1 MKKAEIII
9 AILCIVAIVMNLL
22 LVPGATIITVLS
34 LSMFSCFYMYF
45 SFALFNG
52 IRLRNITKKES
63 YKDISKPRII
73 GAVGAGLALA
83 LTIIGIMCI
92 LQSYPGASFNLGE
105 GLVALSIVSVV
116 GLARYIKTRSSYYI
130 GISKRIVIIGMLGL
144 TLFYLPRTTIIDF
157 KYRNHPGFRDAVK
170 NVIANPGNEELQRKL
185 EEERVK
191 MHQDE

>member
-9 AILCIVAIVMNLL
+9 AIICIVAIVMNLL
-22 LVPGATIITVLS
+22 LVPGATIATVLS
-34 LSMFSCFYMYF
+34 LSTLSCMYMYF

-63 YKDISKPRII
+63 YKGISKPRII

-92 LQSYPGASFNLGE
+92 MQSYPGASFNLGE
-105 GLVALSIVSVV
+105 GLVALSIISVV
-116 GLARYIKTRSSYYI
+116 GVVRYLKTKSSYYT
-130 GISKRIVIIGMLGL
+130 GIFKRVIIIGAFGL
-144 TLFYLPRTTIIDF
+144 TLLYLPRTTIIDF
-157 KYRNHPGFRDAVK
+157 KYRNHPGFRDALK
-170 NVIANPGNEELQRKL
+170 NVIANPDNEKLQQKL

-191 MHQDE
+191 MYQDE